1 MRMQSRQD
9 SLCNQTM
16 EYQVMPFNFKMFSRV
31 DITRM
36 ASICHRPD
44 RHRPD
49 RGNYDT
55 RTYGTLVIREFAE
68 E

>member
-16 EYQVMPFNFKMFSRV
+16 EYQVMAIQLQNVSPVLISHVWPRSDTGLIV
-31 DITRM
+31 TGLIEAT
-36 ASICHRPD
+36 
-44 RHRPD
+44 
-49 RGNYDT
+49 T